1 VAAGATIFFFSFD
14 ALLVA
19 SCAIK
24 FFDGGWFPI
33 GSGLLIFRRDE
44 TWWQG
49 RALLLA
55 SIRSEGVELEPFHR
69 QPRSGTV
76 THVERTAIYPVA
88 TRRRAAGAAG
98 QPQAQPG
105 AA

>member
-1 VAAGATIFFFSFD
+1 VAAGGYDLLLSFD
-14 ALLVA
+14 GRLLVA

-33 GSGLLIFRRDE
+33 ALGLLIFAAMS

-55 SIRSEGVELEPFHR
+55 SIRSEGVELEPSSPASIR
-69 QPRSGTV
+69 GP
-76 THVERTAIYPVA
+76 
-88 TRRRAAGAAG
+88 
-98 QPQAQPG
+98 
-105 AA
+105 